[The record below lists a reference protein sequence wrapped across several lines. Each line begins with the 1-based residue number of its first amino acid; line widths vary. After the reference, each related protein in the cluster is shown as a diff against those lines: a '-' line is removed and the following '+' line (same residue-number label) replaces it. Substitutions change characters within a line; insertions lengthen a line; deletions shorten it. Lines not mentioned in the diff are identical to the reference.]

1 MATTRLEAA
10 PDAGLRALVEEHGG
24 ALLAYVTRQLGDR
37 GRAEDVVQEVFVRAW
52 RRAETFDPTRG
63 ELRGWMFVIARN
75 LVTDLHRA
83 DAARPRTAG
92 DEWLLETAPA
102 ADELEAALGAWTMT
116 EALSRLTPAHRE
128 VLTLLYYRR
137 LSVAEAAVV
146 VGVPAGTVKSRST
159 YALRAQRLVLEEME
173 VAPS

>member
-1 MATTRLEAA
+1 
-10 PDAGLRALVEEHGG
+10 
-24 ALLAYVTRQLGDR
+24 
-37 GRAEDVVQEVFVRAW
+37 
-52 RRAETFDPTRG
+52 
-63 ELRGWMFVIARN
+63 MFVIARN